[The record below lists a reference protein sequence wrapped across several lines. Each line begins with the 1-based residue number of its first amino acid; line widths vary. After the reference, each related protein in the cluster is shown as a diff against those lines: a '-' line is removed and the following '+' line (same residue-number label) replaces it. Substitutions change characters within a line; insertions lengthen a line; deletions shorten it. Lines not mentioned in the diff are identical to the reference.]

1 MNKGSQYGL
10 AVINHAFHLCD
21 PGFKLRLRGGIW
33 ARTQSDSE
41 GFSPG
46 TPVFLPHQNRL
57 SVNYIRLRGH
67 TFDGDNL
74 WYPSLSLNWMNK
86 VELKVCQTGL
96 QFTVLIHEELKVYA
110 FVGVITKTA
119 LLLSHLK
126 TQSVGSVLVDIT
138 TSRTVV
144 RFSSNCTKRS
154 AAKRY
159 LLHVYQTGLFYW
171 KIYHS

>member
-1 MNKGSQYGL
+1 MNKGGQYGL

-96 QFTVLIHEELKVYA
+96 QFTVIIHEELKVYA
-110 FVGVITKTA
+110 FVGVITFKDPKCWFGPSWYHNLPHGSPILIQLYKTVSGEA
-119 LLLSHLK
+119 
-126 TQSVGSVLVDIT
+126 I
-138 TSRTVV
+138 
-144 RFSSNCTKRS
+144 FI
-154 AAKRY
+154 
-159 LLHVYQTGLFYW
+159 VYQTGLFYW